1 MTDAPGTTPT
11 SDHNRALRTQRTVLI
26 GLVVN
31 VVLAI
36 TKLIAGL
43 IGNCYALV
51 ADAIESIAD
60 ILGSVV
66 IWGGLRVGSRP
77 ADDNHAY
84 GHGKA
89 EALAAM
95 VVAGLVFFAGI
106 GIAVK
111 AVGELVTPHH
121 APAPFTLVVLVV
133 VVIAKWLMSRYTG
146 HVARQEASD
155 ATDIDAWHHLSDA
168 ITSLAAFVGISIALF
183 GEKMLWHSDEWA
195 KADDWAAL
203 LASVVIMV
211 NGGLMARRP
220 LRELMDTEP
229 DGVKG
234 EVCETIRGV
243 EGVRGIEKCRARS
256 SGGRHY
262 LEIHVEVDPL
272 MSVREAHAITGKI
285 KAAVRAKHPRVADV
299 LLHVEPYEAG
309 AAGPSEGRPDH

>member
-1 MTDAPGTTPT
+1 MTDTPNTAPS
-11 SDHNRALRTQRTVLI
+11 SDNKRARRTQRTVLI

-31 VVLAI
+31 ILLAVV
-36 TKLIAGL
+36 KLVAGL

-95 VVAGLVFFAGI
+95 VVAGLVFLAGI

-121 APAPFTLVVLVV
+121 APAPFTLIVLVV
-133 VVIAKWLMSRYTG
+133 VVIAKGVMSRFTA
-146 HVARQEASD
+146 HVAKQEGSD
-155 ATDIDAWHHLSDA
+155 ATGVDAWHHLSDA
-168 ITSLAAFVGISIALF
+168 ITSMAAFVGISIALF

-203 LASVVIMV
+203 LASGVIAF
-211 NGGLMARRP
+211 NGVMLARLP

-234 EVCETIRGV
+234 EVCATIRGV

-299 LLHVEPYEAG
+299 LLHVEPHET
-309 AAGPSEGRPDH
+309 S

>member
-1 MTDAPGTTPT
+1 MSERSGVKPVSADA
-11 SDHNRALRTQRTVLI
+11 RARRTQRAVLLGLLVNI
-26 GLVVN
+26 ALAVVKLVAGLV
-31 VVLAI
+31 
-36 TKLIAGL
+36 GH
-43 IGNCYALV
+43 CYALV
-51 ADAIESIAD
+51 ADAVESIAD

-66 IWGGLRVGSRP
+66 IWGGLRIGARP

-89 EALAAM
+89 EALAAL
-95 VVAGLVFFAGI
+95 VVAALVCIAGV

-111 AVGELVTPHH
+111 AIDELVVPHH

-133 VVIAKWLMSRYTG
+133 VVVAKWLMSRYTS
-146 HVARQEASD
+146 HVARQEGSD
-155 ATDIDAWHHLSDA
+155 ATGVDAWHHLSDA

-203 LASVVIMV
+203 LASGVIAF
-211 NGGLMARRP
+211 NGVMLARLP

-234 EVCETIRGV
+234 EVCGTIRGV

-299 LLHVEPYEAG
+299 LLHVEPWEPG
-309 AAGPSEGRPDH
+309 AAESSTP

>member
-1 MTDAPGTTPT
+1 MDDASSVT
-11 SDHNRALRTQRTVLI
+11 SSSADARARRTQRTVLL
-26 GLVVN
+26 GLFVN

-36 TKLIAGL
+36 TKLVAGL

-51 ADAIESIAD
+51 ADAVESIAD

-66 IWGGLRVGSRP
+66 IWGGLRIGARP

-89 EALAAM
+89 EALAAL
-95 VVAGLVFFAGI
+95 VVAGLVFVAGV

-111 AVGELVTPHH
+111 AIDELLVPHH
-121 APAPFTLVVLVV
+121 APAPFTLIVLVV
-133 VVIAKWLMSRYTG
+133 VVIAKWIMSRYTA
-146 HVARQEASD
+146 HVATQEGSD
-155 ATDIDAWHHLSDA
+155 ATGVDAWHHLSDA
-168 ITSLAAFVGISIALF
+168 ITSLAAFIGISIALF
-183 GEKMLWHSDEWA
+183 GEKLLWHSDEWA

-203 LASVVIMV
+203 LASGVIAF
-211 NGGLMARRP
+211 NGAKMARLP
-220 LRELMDTEP
+220 MRELMDTEP

-234 EVCETIRGV
+234 QVCETIRAV

-262 LEIHVEVDPL
+262 LEIHVEVDPM
-272 MSVREAHAITGKI
+272 MSVRDAHAITGKI

-299 LLHVEPYEAG
+299 LLHVEPHEGVAERD
-309 AAGPSEGRPDH
+309 GPA